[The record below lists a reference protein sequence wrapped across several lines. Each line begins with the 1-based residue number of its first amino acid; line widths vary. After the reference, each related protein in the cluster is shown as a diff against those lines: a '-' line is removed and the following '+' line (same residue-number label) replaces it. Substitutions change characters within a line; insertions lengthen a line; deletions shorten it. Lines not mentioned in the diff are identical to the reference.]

1 MLAIY
6 VGVAKTKFYTNSYIW
21 LLCFVLVNTKVDL
34 RFHVLSAEWI
44 PGDVRYKIL
53 ERVQLLSFATY
64 SGLLLKYL
72 FQFVVELQTKHS
84 TLMYVQCKAS
94 YLNNATIL
102 AYLVSVYISEFF
114 LMLVQETKSW
124 MT

>member
-1 MLAIY
+1 M
-6 VGVAKTKFYTNSYIW
+6 
-21 LLCFVLVNTKVDL
+21 DL

-102 AYLVSVYISEFF
+102 ACLVSVYISEFF